1 MGGGR
6 GYPDAEESRCEQ
18 CNAVCRQHAE
28 VKGTN
33 RRVHLLLIQT
43 VTSISVRILENTQIF
58 VASVNKRRNS

>member
-18 CNAVCRQHAE
+18 CYAVCRQHAE

-33 RRVHLLLIQT
+33 
-43 VTSISVRILENTQIF
+43 SF
-58 VASVNKRRNS
+58 VADPNGHLDIGKEFGKHANLRGECE